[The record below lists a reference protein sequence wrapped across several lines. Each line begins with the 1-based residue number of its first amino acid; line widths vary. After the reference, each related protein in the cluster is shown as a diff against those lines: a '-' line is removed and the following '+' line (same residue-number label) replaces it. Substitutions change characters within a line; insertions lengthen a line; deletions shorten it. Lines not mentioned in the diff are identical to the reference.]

1 MRLRHIELFEA
12 IRATGSLSRAAEA
25 LHISQ
30 PAASKMLAHAEAQIG
45 FRLFERV
52 KGRLRATREAE
63 ILAPDIAR
71 LSRDLE
77 TVRKLAANL
86 RHHPRGHLRIGCAPS
101 LGLGIVPRAAG
112 ISRSRQ
118 PDITFSLQTHH
129 TKELIASLLA
139 REIDMAVTYEPPAH
153 PGIARIDLDRSEMV
167 YVSRETGLGA
177 VPLGSVRPERLI
189 AMDPGDPL
197 GRLLQAALADHGVG
211 METALQVHT
220 HYMACAMVEAGC
232 GDAIVDAYSAHGIS
246 RPGLAIRRLEPAVHF
261 QIGALVHADDPMSAL
276 HHGFVQCLRLA
287 CAEVARALPPQDAGT
302 AVPDAPIA
310 PNTLRSAE

>member
-12 IRATGSLSRAAEA
+12 IRATGSLSRAAQA

-30 PAASKMLAHAEAQIG
+30 PAASKMLAHAEAQVG

-52 KGRLRATREAE
+52 KGRLRATREAD

-77 TVRKLAANL
+77 SVRKLAANL

-101 LGLGIVPRAAG
+101 LGLGVVPRAAG

-129 TKELIASLLA
+129 TDELIAGLLA
-139 REIDMAVTYEPPAH
+139 REIDMAVTYEPPSH

-167 YVSRETGLGA
+167 YVSREPGGQP
-177 VPLGSVRPERLI
+177 VPLAAVRPDNLI
-189 AMDPGDPL
+189 AMNPHDPL
-197 GRLLQAALADHGVG
+197 GNLLQAALAEHGVG
-211 METALQVHT
+211 MNTALQVQT

-246 RPGLAIRRLEPAVHF
+246 RPGLSIRRLEPPVHF
-261 QIGALVHADDPMSAL
+261 HIGALVHADDPMSAL

-287 CAEVARALPPQDAGT
+287 CAEVAQAL
-302 AVPDAPIA
+302 AP
-310 PNTLRSAE
+310 

>member
-12 IRATGSLSRAAEA
+12 IRATGSLSRAAQA

-30 PAASKMLAHAEAQIG
+30 PAASKMLAHAEAQVG

-77 TVRKLAANL
+77 SVRKLAANL
-86 RHHPRGHLRIGCAPS
+86 RHHPHGHLRIGCAPS

-112 ISRSRQ
+112 ISRARQ

-129 TKELIASLLA
+129 TGELVAGLLA

-167 YVSRETGLGA
+167 YVSQDPGPSP
-177 VPLGSVRPERLI
+177 VPLASVRPERLI
-189 AMDPGDPL
+189 AMDPHDPL
-197 GRLLQAALADHGVG
+197 GSLLQAALADHGVG
-211 METALQVHT
+211 MDTALQVHT

-246 RPGLAIRRLEPAVHF
+246 RPALSIRRLEPPVHF
-261 QIGALVHADDPMSAL
+261 HIGALVHADDPMSAL

-287 CAEVARALPPQDAGT
+287 CAEVARAL
-302 AVPDAPIA
+302 AP
-310 PNTLRSAE
+310 

>member
-12 IRATGSLSRAAEA
+12 IRATGSLSRAAQA

-30 PAASKMLAHAEAQIG
+30 PAASKMLAHAEAQVG
-45 FRLFERV
+45 FKLFERV

-77 TVRKLAANL
+77 SVRKLASNL

-101 LGLGIVPRAAG
+101 LGLGIVPRATA
-112 ISRSRQ
+112 ISRERQ

-129 TKELIASLLA
+129 TGELIAGLLA
-139 REIDMAVTYEPPAH
+139 REIDMAITYEPPPH
-153 PGIARIDLDRSEMV
+153 PGVARIDLDRSEMV
-167 YVSRETGLGA
+167 YVSREPNHGP
-177 VPLGSVRPERLI
+177 VPLSSVRSARLI
-189 AMDPGDPL
+189 AMDPRDPL
-197 GRLLQAALADHGVG
+197 GSLLQTALAEHGVG
-211 METALQVHT
+211 MESPLQVQT

-232 GDAIVDAYSAHGIS
+232 GDAIVDAYSAHGIA
-246 RPGLAIRRLEPAVHF
+246 RPGLSVRRLEPPVHF
-261 QIGALVHADDPMSAL
+261 RIGALVHADDPMSAL

-287 CAEVARALPPQDAGT
+287 CEEVAQALDG
-302 AVPDAPIA
+302 
-310 PNTLRSAE
+310 

>member
-12 IRATGSLSRAAEA
+12 IRATGSLSRAAQA

-30 PAASKMLAHAEAQIG
+30 PAASKMLAHAEAQVG
-45 FRLFERV
+45 FKLFERV

-77 TVRKLAANL
+77 SVRKLAANL

-101 LGLGIVPRAAG
+101 LGLGVVPRAVA
-112 ISRSRQ
+112 ISRARQ
-118 PDITFSLQTHH
+118 PDITFRLQTHH
-129 TKELIASLLA
+129 TGELIAGLLA
-139 REIDMAVTYEPPAH
+139 REIDLAVTYEPPAH

-167 YVSRETGLGA
+167 YVSREPDGPA
-177 VPLGSVRPERLI
+177 VPLAGVRPDRLI
-189 AMDPGDPL
+189 AMDPHDPL
-197 GRLLQAALADHGVG
+197 GSLLQAALAERGVS
-211 METALQVHT
+211 MNTALLVQT

-246 RPGLAIRRLEPAVHF
+246 RPGLSIRRLDPAVHF
-261 QIGALVHADDPMSAL
+261 HIGALVHADDPMSAL
-276 HHGFVQCLRLA
+276 HHGFVQSLRLA
-287 CAEVARALPPQDAGT
+287 CAEVAQALTP
-302 AVPDAPIA
+302 
-310 PNTLRSAE
+310 